1 MKLRLFALRDT
12 QTKKLVPGAYFVT
25 KSEAKCARDE
35 LNKGTTLYVVTL
47 GPDHQKSRR

>member
-12 QTKKLVPGAYFVT
+12 HTNKPVLGTFFPS

-35 LNKGTTLYVVTL
+35 LNKGTTRYVVTL